1 MEEWIRIKLSDCC
14 ESISDGDHMPPP
26 KVSVGIP
33 FITISNIRDNQV
45 DLSDTFYVPQSYY
58 EALDEKRKP
67 QKGDILYTVV
77 GSFGIPVLIK
87 EETRFVFQRH
97 IAILR
102 PNYRVDSR
110 FLYYCLLSPAF
121 YRIADRLA
129 IGAVQRTIGLKALRE
144 QEILIPRRIEEQ
156 KRIADILSSIDDK
169 ISLNNRINHNLE
181 EQAQAL
187 YKSWFVDYEP
197 FKDGKFVE
205 SELGMIPEGWM
216 LFTLDNLTSK
226 FGTGL
231 NPRKNF
237 VLGKGTNYYVTIKNM
252 GNNRVYLNDKC
263 DRVDGDAL
271 QKISKRSKL
280 MKGDLLF
287 SGIGTIGRVA
297 VVEDDPV
304 NWNTS
309 ESVFNMHPRA
319 GISTEFLRQL
329 LLSDSFQ
336 EYVMQNAQGGVQ
348 QGIRMAS
355 LKAFM
360 IALPSESILRKFDEV
375 IHPIISHINSNNRV
389 NDSLSSTRDVLLPRL
404 LSGSF
409 SLVFNG

>member
-1 MEEWIRIKLSDCC
+1 MFNAFTY
-14 ESISDGDHMPPP
+14 GH
-26 KVSVGIP
+26 
-33 FITISNIRDNQV
+33 
-45 DLSDTFYVPQSYY
+45 
-58 EALDEKRKP
+58 
-67 QKGDILYTVV
+67 
-77 GSFGIPVLIK
+77 
-87 EETRFVFQRH
+87 QRH
-97 IAILR
+97 
-102 PNYRVDSR
+102 R
-110 FLYYCLLSPAF
+110 FLTHK
-121 YRIADRLA
+121 R
-129 IGAVQRTIGLKALRE
+129 
-144 QEILIPRRIEEQ
+144 PR
-156 KRIADILSSIDDK
+156 
-169 ISLNNRINHNLE
+169 NHNLE